1 MFYAFTFVKADGM
14 EFKKKSE
21 QLDFLSE
28 LGFDVVEHYVIKG
41 NEVEDKVRMF
51 ANKITENDF
60 ASDGLVLTYNDIEYS
75 RSLGITAKFPR
86 DSIAFKWADDD
97 NQFACSGLDGIG

>member
-1 MFYAFTFVKADGM
+1 
-14 EFKKKSE
+14 
-21 QLDFLSE
+21 
-28 LGFDVVEHYVIKG
+28 
-41 NEVEDKVRMF
+41 MF

-86 DSIAFKWADDD
+86 DSIAFKWSRRNGGNNA
-97 NQFACSGLDGIG
+97 NRR